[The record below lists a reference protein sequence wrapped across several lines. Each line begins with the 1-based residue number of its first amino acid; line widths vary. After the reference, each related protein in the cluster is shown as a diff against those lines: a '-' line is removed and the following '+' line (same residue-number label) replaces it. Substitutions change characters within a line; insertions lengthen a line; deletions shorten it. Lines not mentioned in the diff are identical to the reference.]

1 MSNRAKVCILSTVHS
16 AFDDR
21 IFHKQAK
28 TLVKAGYDVTL
39 IVQHDKDKVIG
50 GVKIIALHKPRN
62 RFTRLF
68 GLTWRA
74 FQLALRQHAD
84 IYHFHDPELLLW
96 GWLLQKITHKP
107 VIYDVHEYYADSIL
121 TKEWIP
127 NILRRPI
134 SKLADKGEKMIA
146 KRLAGVIT
154 VNQHMEG
161 QFKKVNRNVTTLHNY
176 PSRSFVK
183 KSNGKSQ
190 TDPYSVIY
198 IGGVGKDRGYQ
209 VMVNAMRIVRD
220 KEPRAR
226 CEIAGPVN
234 RAGLPKLFLER
245 EASLLQEGGIALTG
259 EVPYQ
264 EIPRLLSKAT
274 IGWYAVLPT
283 PNYLKAIPIKIF
295 EYMAAGLAI
304 VCSNMG
310 FVKAIIEQAECGLLA
325 EAGNPEAHAL
335 ALLHL
340 LQHPDE
346 AREMGENGRRA
357 VLEQYNWDKEG
368 EKLLECYKICLT

>member
-1 MSNRAKVCILSTVHS
+1 MPGKVCIITTVHPP
-16 AFDDR
+16 FDTR
-21 IFHKQAK
+21 IFHKEAK
-28 TLVKAGYDVTL
+28 TLVGAGYDVTL
-39 IVQHDKDKVIG
+39 IVQHERDEVVD
-50 GVKIIALHKPRN
+50 GVRIIALPKPRN
-62 RFTRLF
+62 RVARMF

-74 FQLALRQHAD
+74 FRLALRQRAD

-134 SKLADKGEKMIA
+134 SKLADKVEKMVA

-161 QFKKVNRNVTTLHNY
+161 LLKKVNGNAITLHNY
-176 PSRSFVK
+176 PSRSFVEK
-183 KSNGKSQ
+183 FNGKPQ
-190 TDPYSVIY
+190 TDSFSVIY
-198 IGGVGKDRGYQ
+198 IGGVSKDRGYQ
-209 VMVNAMRIVRD
+209 VMVDAMWIVRD

-226 CEIAGPVN
+226 CIIVGPMN
-234 RAGLPKLFLER
+234 KGGLPKLFLER
-245 EASLLQEGGIALTG
+245 EASLLQEGGIELTG
-259 EVPYQ
+259 EVSYQ
-264 EIPRLLSKAT
+264 EISQLLSKAT
-274 IGWYAVLPT
+274 IGWYPVLPT

-295 EYMAAGLAI
+295 EYMAAGLPI

-310 FVKAIIEQAECGLLA
+310 FVKGIIEQTEYGLLA
-325 EAGNPEAHAL
+325 EAGNPESHAV

-340 LQHPDE
+340 LEYPEE
-346 AREMGENGRRA
+346 AQKMGENGRRA
-357 VLEQYNWDKEG
+357 VLEEYNWEKEG
-368 EKLLECYKICLT
+368 KKLLECYKICLT